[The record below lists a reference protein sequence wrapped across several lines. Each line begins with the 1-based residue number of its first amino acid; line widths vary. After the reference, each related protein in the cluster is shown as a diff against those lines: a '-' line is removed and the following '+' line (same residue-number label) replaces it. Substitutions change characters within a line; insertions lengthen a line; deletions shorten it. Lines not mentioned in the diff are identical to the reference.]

1 MDQNTAQLIQPL
13 REHME
18 TYVNEWINEYNTDLA
33 ERLGHISTALHRMEE
48 ELEKCDEK
56 DLARLVQSGA
66 DSIESISREVR
77 DGQARDIM
85 EILERQ
91 GREHP
96 AGALLASMTAGF
108 LSTRAARHREGNGSK
123 ASGTENRESTSMSAG
138 QEPGSM
144 GVGQEHTDM
153 SAGRSSPYSPA
164 PAQADL
170 NIKKGG

>member
-18 TYVNEWINEYNTDLA
+18 AYVNDWINEYNTDLP
-33 ERLGHISTALHRMEE
+33 ERLGHISSALHRMEE
-48 ELEKCDEK
+48 ELDKCDEK

-66 DSIESISREVR
+66 EGIEAISREVR

-108 LSTRAARHREGNGSK
+108 LSTRAVRHRDSKGK
-123 ASGTENRESTSMSAG
+123 ASGMENREVSGRESAPPVATGAG
-138 QEPGSM
+138 Q
-144 GVGQEHTDM
+144 
-153 SAGRSSPYSPA
+153 SSQYSPD